1 MAMLD
6 GESAASTAKA
16 DKARRKQEKRR
27 RQQQAKREAAEA
39 EARAKDDG
47 VAATATEPAPEPT
60 TQQGVVFATVEP
72 AVEQRGVG
80 SAESPVAAKKK
91 KKTKKKKAQSGLPQV
106 RHTAPVLAKAGVGC
120 SSLSRGRLAMG
131 VRARVLAAGRHRLW
145 RLAHVHGA
153 FVLTIAHALCRRGR
167 AAPCRSRCWCN
178 NQTRQKNRCL
188 HGHTSLDPSL

>member
-39 EARAKDDG
+39 EARAKEDG

-91 KKTKKKKAQSGLPQV
+91 KKKKKKKAQSGLPQV
-106 RHTAPVLAKAGVGC
+106 RHTVALLAKAGVEFPLHSGGALPWACEPGRWRPGGTVRGVQRLCTAPLCGHC
-120 SSLSRGRLAMG
+120 SRPLL
-131 VRARVLAAGRHRLW
+131 
-145 RLAHVHGA
+145 
-153 FVLTIAHALCRRGR
+153 
-167 AAPCRSRCWCN
+167 P
-178 NQTRQKNRCL
+178 
-188 HGHTSLDPSL
+188 